1 MNRLQQTGVLV
12 VTLALAVTVPAAS
25 ARGEDQRFQ
34 RVSTLPVY
42 LNSSPDEHTAAE
54 IAAATPDGRT
64 VVYTDS
70 PAERIGFAGVDDH
83 GGLVPQ
89 GVLPMPGEPTSVDI
103 RDGLA
108 LVAVNTSE
116 SFTAPSGVLQVV
128 DLASRQVVATHE
140 LGGQPD
146 SIDISPDGRYAA
158 IAVENER
165 DEDVNDGALPQPP
178 AGFLAIADLT
188 GAPAD
193 WSVRRTELTGLAAV
207 APEDPE
213 PEYVSI
219 NSRNEVAVTLQE
231 NNHLVVADL
240 ATGAVR
246 RHFSAGV
253 ATVDG
258 VDTVEDGRIDP
269 RGVVTAPREP
279 DAVGWLDD
287 RTLATADEG
296 DYQGGSRTWTAF
308 DARSGEVVFSSGA
321 DLENLAIRQGQ
332 YPEGRAENKGVEPE
346 GLAVAT
352 YGEHR
357 YAFVGLERANLV
369 AVYNVDNPRK
379 PRLVQGLPTG
389 VGPEGLLPIPARGA
403 LVVSAEEDSADDK
416 VRSSLSRYQLTS
428 EPLASSLQRNEGA
441 PSITSRGIGFGAL
454 SGLSADGRHLA
465 AVTDDAY
472 TPSRILTVDVN
483 RAPATVL
490 REKVVTK
497 DGQPVSYDLE
507 GIAATRGGYWLAVEG
522 DPGKGTEN
530 LLVRTDDRG
539 RVQQEVPLPGTIA
552 AGATSNG
559 FEGVAV
565 LGEHVWAAVQRGWK
579 DNQPGQTTLARYTPA
594 TGEWAFAAYPLDA
607 APAGGWVGLSELT
620 ALDSHTLLV
629 LERDNR
635 RGAQAQVKKV
645 YKVDTSSL
653 VPVPAGSLKPLVGKQ
668 EHRDL
673 LPALRAGGG
682 VVADKPEG
690 LAVAGGELFAAVDN
704 DGLEDAPGESVL
716 LRLGR

>member
-1 MNRLQQTGVLV
+1 MNRLQQTGVLA

-25 ARGEDQRFQ
+25 AHGGEQRFQ

-42 LNSSPDEHTAAE
+42 LNSSAAEHTAAE

-70 PAERIGFAGVDDH
+70 PAERIGFAELDDH
-83 GGLVPQ
+83 GLVPR

-178 AGFLAIADLT
+178 AGFLAVVDLV
-188 GAPAD
+188 GEPSE
-193 WSVRRTELTGLAAV
+193 WPVRRTELTGLAAV

-240 ATGAVR
+240 AGGSVL

-258 VDTVEDGRIDP
+258 VDVVEDSRIEP
-269 RGVVTAPREP
+269 RGSVTAPREP
-279 DAVGWLDD
+279 DSVGWLDD
-287 RTLATADEG
+287 TTLATADEG

-308 DARSGEVVFSSGA
+308 DARSGQVVFSSGA
-321 DLENLAIRQGQ
+321 DLENLAINQGQ

-379 PRLVQGLPTG
+379 PKLVQGLPTG
-389 VGPEGLLPIPARGA
+389 VGPEGLLPIPARDA
-403 LVVSAEEDSADDK
+403 LVVSAEEDSAEDN

-428 EPLASSLQRNEGA
+428 EPLADALQRNEGA

-472 TPSRILTVDVN
+472 TPSRILTVDVD
-483 RAPATVL
+483 RAPATVI
-490 REKVVTK
+490 REKTVTK

-507 GIAATRGGYWLAVEG
+507 GIAAVKGGYWLAVEG
-522 DPGKGTEN
+522 DGKEKRN

-539 RVQQEVPLPGTIA
+539 RVQEEVPYPVA
-552 AGATSNG
+552 NATSNG

-565 LGEHVWAAVQRGWK
+565 VGEHVWVAVQRGWK
-579 DNQPGQTTLARYTPA
+579 DNLPGQTTLARYTPS
-594 TGEWAFAAYPLDA
+594 TGAWAFAAYPLDP

-620 ALDSHTLLV
+620 APGDGSLLV

-635 RGAQAQVKKV
+635 RGEQAQVKRV
-645 YKVDTSSL
+645 YKVDTTNL
-653 VPVPAGSLKPLVGKQ
+653 VPVPAGAEKPLVAKQ
-668 EHRDL
+668 PYRDL

-690 LAVAGGELFAAVDN
+690 LAVFRGELFAAVDN
-704 DGLEDAPGESVL
+704 DGLDDAPGESVL